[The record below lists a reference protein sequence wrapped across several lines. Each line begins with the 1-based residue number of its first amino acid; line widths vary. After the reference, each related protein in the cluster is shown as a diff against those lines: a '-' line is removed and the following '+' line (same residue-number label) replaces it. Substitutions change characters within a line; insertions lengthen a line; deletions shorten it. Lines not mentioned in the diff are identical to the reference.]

1 MSTGLCLGAH
11 LANVNLVTRWAVDY
25 NEYACKSLEQNHPQT
40 EKCSDIGHGI
50 QAKTGQMARWGADL
64 GQLDPQECWLDFR
77 SATLLAWNACMAGG
91 IAAWASVAWV
101 GAGSRA
107 RCFWAGNAEGCTS
120 STDVIAP
127 LCMACKPGA
136 GVVAAMAYR
145 GGREGLR
152 FAVIV
157 FYRQVTIATPRA
169 GPESVQKAPMCAHVI
184 SGFEISENMQ
194 SGNDDS
200 TVSVEDDV
208 CLDSEGSEDQRIE
221 NSPKIVSNRGLGQK
235 ALEFER
241 APHNRGGLKGW
252 PLPASQVAPG

>member
-152 FAVIV
+152 FA
-157 FYRQVTIATPRA
+157 
-169 GPESVQKAPMCAHVI
+169 APMCAHVI

-208 CLDSEGSEDQRIE
+208 CLDSEGSENQRIE